1 MKQKGKLA
9 DKQRK
14 IMAKVHASLP
24 SIFGFFKMLHSVRVR
39 WPVILKKECKNNTQ
53 FKIKNLRKNQSIHLS
68 IFLYVSFFVSNM
80 KIFECHLTIIIN
92 KTCKK

>member
-24 SIFGFFKMLHSVRVR
+24 SILGFFKILHSVRVR

-68 IFLYVSFFVSNM
+68 IFYVSFFVSNM

>member
-24 SIFGFFKMLHSVRVR
+24 SILGFFKMLHSVRVR
-39 WPVILKKECKNNTQ
+39 WPVILKKEYKNNT
-53 FKIKNLRKNQSIHLS
+53 
-68 IFLYVSFFVSNM
+68 
-80 KIFECHLTIIIN
+80 
-92 KTCKK
+92 